1 MTQTIIEKVR
11 AFRNELYQKFK
22 CRCDA
27 TMQLIDATA
36 GQNNKES
43 IVQLSLSSLFERSY
57 SSITDVLS
65 NFFCKKPD
73 TAPNREELK
82 KQQSELSHLI
92 LRHSV
97 DVSKTLI
104 VKLAVDCTANGRIHS
119 KKLTDRGFVHTP
131 NKIPGQKPITVGHQ
145 YSTVV
150 LLTEKT
156 GSSAAWVT
164 PLSVERVTSEEKGAA
179 VGMQQIQEILKI
191 PELSQALV
199 ISVGD
204 TAYSETEY
212 LLQIEENPNH
222 VHLARVRSNR
232 IFYYPPKGDQ
242 KNRGKGRPKIY
253 GEKFA
258 LDNPGEATENIEVKK
273 ISKKGK
279 ELCLKIERYENLLA
293 KVCNGKSKV
302 QPIAFDAVRVTVCT
316 AEGIALY
323 KKPLWI
329 MTTGKRR
336 KEVSLE
342 QIAETYFSR
351 FDIEHYF
358 RFCKQKLL
366 LTGIQTP
373 ETRHEENWQWICLL
387 AYQMLYMCRNLAEE
401 IRHPWE
407 KARAKKKESTEKSPS
422 QVHRDFERIILE
434 IGTPAKSSKPRGKS
448 PGRLKGAIVCKRE
461 DQPIVK
467 KSKKKKK
474 TAQKLA
480 A

>member
-1 MTQTIIEKVR
+1 MTQMIIEKAR
-11 AFRNELYQKFK
+11 AFRNELYQIFK
-22 CRCDA
+22 CRRDVI
-27 TMQLIDATA
+27 MQLIDTVAA
-36 GQNNKES
+36 QNHKES
-43 IVQLSLSSLFERSY
+43 VVQLSLSSLFDRGY
-57 SSITDVLS
+57 SSITDALS
-65 NFFCKKPD
+65 NFFCKNPD
-73 TAPNREELK
+73 TPLDKEELK

-92 LRHSV
+92 FRHSV
-97 DVSKTLI
+97 GVSKSPVLKLI
-104 VKLAVDCTANGRIHS
+104 VDCSSTGRIHS
-119 KKLTDRGFVHTP
+119 KKLTDRSFVHTP

-150 LLTEKT
+150 LLPEKT
-156 GSSAAWVT
+156 DSSVAWVP
-164 PLSVERVTSEEKGAA
+164 PLSVVRVTSEEKGAA

-204 TAYSETEY
+204 TAYSETGN
-212 LLQIEENPNH
+212 LLQIEECPNYL
-222 VHLARVRSNR
+222 HLARIRSNR
-232 IFYYPPKGDQ
+232 VFYYLPTEDQ
-242 KNRGKGRPKIY
+242 EKRGKGRPRIY

-258 LDNPGEATENIEVKK
+258 LNNPGIATETVEVKK

-279 ELCLKIERYENLLA
+279 GLCLKIERYENLLA
-293 KVCNGKSKV
+293 KVRNGKSKV
-302 QPIAFDAVRVTVCT
+302 QPIICDVVRVTVCT
-316 AEGIALY
+316 PEGVALY

-329 MTTGKRR
+329 MVNGKRR
-336 KEVSLE
+336 KELSLE
-342 QIAETYFSR
+342 EVAETYFSR

-373 ETRHEENWQWICLL
+373 DTRHEENWQWICLL
-387 AYQMLYMCRNLAEE
+387 AYQMLYMSRNLAQE
-401 IRHPWE
+401 IRYPWE
-407 KARAKKKESTEKSPS
+407 KARAHKKEGTEKSPS
-422 QVHRDFERIILE
+422 QVHRDFERIIRE

-448 PGRLKGAIVCKRE
+448 PGRLKGAIIHKRE

-467 KSKKKKK
+467 KSKKEKK